1 MAPLS
6 THAATPAQPMRDVM
20 KRYEVKYLV
29 ATGAVPALI
38 HEFRDYGVADPN
50 CRDEFGYQIFSVYW
64 DTADWL
70 FFWEKVE
77 GVKYRRKLRFRR
89 YADSPDVFLEVK
101 QREDRTLQK
110 RRLRW
115 PVERAVEVF
124 GDGSAPVQLD
134 QLGDDPVAT
143 EAALMSVRLRLRPRM
158 GLRYR
163 RRAFFGAFD
172 PELRM
177 TFDGRIQY
185 RPGPVDLARPFD
197 TGCYVIDPRVTVLE
211 VKFDHRAPRWLSK
224 AVSRHGL
231 KMVRMSKYCS
241 AVDRHYFGGVNT

>member
-1 MAPLS
+1 PTRCGWLSHSAWPPTSSRWPPREGSACAGEPGRPCRFERRRGRAHPRPPLASGPNRGFMAPLS
-6 THAATPAQPMRDVM
+6 THPATPAQPRRGVM
-20 KRYEVKYLV
+20 NRYEVKYLV

-124 GDGSAPVQLD
+124 
-134 QLGDDPVAT
+134 
-143 EAALMSVRLRLRPRM
+143 
-158 GLRYR
+158 
-163 RRAFFGAFD
+163 
-172 PELRM
+172 
-177 TFDGRIQY
+177 
-185 RPGPVDLARPFD
+185 
-197 TGCYVIDPRVTVLE
+197 
-211 VKFDHRAPRWLSK
+211 
-224 AVSRHGL
+224 
-231 KMVRMSKYCS
+231 
-241 AVDRHYFGGVNT
+241 